1 MSQPEVTLARGPEP
15 EDLVQSVSR
24 ALRVLEVVTT
34 SPGLPVKAIARRS
47 GLNLSTTYHLV
58 RTLAYE
64 GYVRRL
70 PDGCYDV
77 GTELPRRFHD
87 VVESL
92 GRPPQSRDVLSHL
105 VQATGLSAYLGRLSA
120 SGMVVAEVVE
130 GPGSPYLED
139 FEVGL
144 EVAAHATALGKAL
157 LAAMPRATRREY
169 LRSQGGLPAFTAQ
182 TMTDAEAL
190 EGWLRSVDT
199 AGPVVEHGEYRDGVS
214 CAAALVPQTVSV
226 PQLSRGGAAA
236 GSPVPPAEGPVWAVV
251 VSTRTDELSPQVGA
265 ELMRAARDL
274 AHA

>member
-1 MSQPEVTLARGPEP
+1 MSQPGVTAPRGPEP

-24 ALRVLEVVTT
+24 ALRVLEVVTS

-105 VQATGLSAYLGRLSA
+105 VQVTGLSAYLGRLSG

-157 LAAMPRATRREY
+157 LAAMPRASRQEY
-169 LRSQGGLPAFTAQ
+169 LRDQGLPAFTAQ
-182 TMTDAEAL
+182 TVTDADAL
-190 EGWLRSVDT
+190 EGWLCSLDPC
-199 AGPVVEHGEYRDGVS
+199 GPVVEHGEYREGVS
-214 CAAALVPQTVSV
+214 CAAALVP
-226 PQLSRGGAAA
+226 RA
-236 GSPVPPAEGPVWAVV
+236 PAVGPAWAVV
-251 VSTRTDELSPQVGA
+251 VSTRADQLPPQVGA
-265 ELMRAARDL
+265 ELLRAARDL
-274 AHA
+274 APT

>member
-1 MSQPEVTLARGPEP
+1 MAAVPASGPVP
-15 EDLVQSVSR
+15 DDMVQSVSR
-24 ALRVLEVVTT
+24 ALRVLEAVTA

-70 PDGCYDV
+70 PDGRYDV
-77 GTELPRRFHD
+77 GAELPRRFHD

-92 GRPPQSRDVLSHL
+92 GRPPQSRAVLSHL
-105 VQATGLSAYLGRLSA
+105 VDATGLSAYLGRLSG

-157 LAAMPRATRREY
+157 LTAMPHASRVEY
-169 LRSQGGLPAFTAQ
+169 LRDQGLQAFTSH
-182 TMTDAEAL
+182 TVTDAEAL
-190 EGWLRSVDT
+190 EGWLRMVDP
-199 AGPVVEHGEYRDGVS
+199 ARPVEEHGEFRDGVS
-214 CAAALVPQTVSV
+214 CAATLVPRASADAT
-226 PQLSRGGAAA
+226 A
-236 GSPVPPAEGPVWAVV
+236 WAVV
-251 VSTRTDELSPQVGA
+251 VSTRADELPTQVGA

-274 AHA
+274 VPA